1 MLLCHRPTADQV
13 GAIDLNRPRR
23 GRKGFPGV
31 SAGAA
36 EAFLRRRVNRPYL
49 VLSILLLSI
58 LSIPALAKDRKQRA
72 PAPSPSETPGG
83 GQSLTN
89 IPLTTGHEAKG
100 LVLPDFDLDGRLRGR
115 FEASSARRIDDDHI
129 GFHGLKIITYTPEKT
144 PDLVI
149 EISDSVLDLKTRILS
164 SKQRTTIKRAD
175 FNIAGDSVEFD
186 TNTRAGKLMGN
197 VKMVITGLNPAG
209 GKQSE

>member
-13 GAIDLNRPRR
+13 GAIDLIRPRR
-23 GRKGFPGV
+23 GRKEFPGV
-31 SAGAA
+31 SASAA
-36 EAFLRRRVNRPYL
+36 TAFMRRRVNRPCL
-49 VLSILLLSI
+49 LLSILL
-58 LSIPALAKDRKQRA
+58 LSIPALAKDRKQMA
-72 PAPSPSETPGG
+72 PAPTATGSPS